1 MRRAAWP
8 HARLPKPAQTQE
20 PDKKAERSGNLRT
33 YSADP
38 SPKSMA
44 AAPLST
50 ATGSAGPDGVARAQ
64 PARCD
69 RQLPR
74 RAKCARGNVR
84 TPA

>member
-33 YSADP
+33 YSAAP

-50 ATGSAGPDGVARAQ
+50 ATGSARPDDCVARAQ
-64 PARCD
+64 PARGGC
-69 RQLPR
+69 QLPPR
-74 RAKCARGNVR
+74 EACTRQRPHSG
-84 TPA
+84 